1 MRIITGKLKGC
12 SINYIKNKVTR
23 PLRDSVKE
31 NIFNIIKHSNKI
43 QVKIDNSNILDLYS
57 GVGSFGLECMSL
69 NAKNVTFVDKDNKAT
84 KTLLENLNK
93 YSLLKKSEVINDKI
107 NNFLE
112 ICQKKF
118 RIFFLDPPF
127 IDNQFLEILKLIKE
141 KKIFEKD
148 HLVIIHREREKLDK
162 DLNNILE
169 ILIEKKY
176 GRSKV
181 IFGVFN

>member
-1 MRIITGKLKGC
+1 M
-12 SINYIKNKVTR
+12 
-23 PLRDSVKE
+23 
-31 NIFNIIKHSNKI
+31 H
-43 QVKIDNSNILDLYS
+43 
-57 GVGSFGLECMSL
+57 
-69 NAKNVTFVDKDNKAT
+69 VDKDNKAT

-93 YSLLKKSEVINDKI
+93 YSLLKNSEVINDKI

-127 IDNQFLEILKLIKE
+127 VDNQFLEILKLIKE
-141 KKIFEKD
+141 KKIFEKN

-181 IFGVFN
+181 IFGMFN

>member
-1 MRIITGKLKGC
+1 MRIITGKLKGK
-12 SINYIKNKVTR
+12 SIDYIKNDVTR
-23 PLRDSVKE
+23 PLRDAVKE
-31 NIFNIIKHSNKI
+31 SIFNIIKHSNKI
-43 QVKIDNSNILDLYS
+43 QVKIENSNILDLYS

-69 NAKNVTFVDKDNKAT
+69 NARNVTFVDKDNKAT

-93 YSLLKKSEVINDKI
+93 LSLLSKTKVINDNI

-112 ICQKKF
+112 VCQKKY

-127 IDNQFLEILKLIKE
+127 ADNQFLEILELIKE

-148 HLVIIHREREKLDK
+148 HIVIIHRERKKLDK
-162 DLNNILE
+162 ELNNILE
-169 ILIEKKY
+169 ILIEKEY
-176 GRSKV
+176 GRSKI